1 MLAPTTLRSN
11 LHQVCQGNVK
21 TLLDYSKKVS
31 VKSTNSS
38 PKHDNWILFLQNKGE
53 REKKGDGEE
62 KDEGEKRGGGGEGE
76 RRGGREEETFCSYIN
91 VPRTQFSSAS

>member
-53 REKKGDGEE
+53 REKGDGEE
-62 KDEGEKRGGGGEGE
+62 KDEGEKEEEEGKGRGEEGE
-76 RRGGREEETFCSYIN
+76 KKKH
-91 VPRTQFSSAS
+91 SAPI